1 MLYRKLVSCLLIA
14 VLFLQVFSVGGV
26 ANAASPLGDLN
37 EAKRNADIAEV
48 QRIIDQNGFL
58 TIPDGYTSM
67 DENQKGEIA
76 RGMVYLLPQDYS
88 YDSISQAQ
96 YFFNVLYSLV
106 LYPKQT
112 DNNIVQQ
119 MLNDMYHLFGQATE
133 NFQSELSIRMHD
145 AGVKHDMLLGA
156 DKQIFA
162 SWMQFSNATVGSAD
176 SINYETQ
183 IDYMISELSNYH
195 GINAAF
201 NAAEMESVLFN
212 LYLTEIMFNQFI
224 ETSPDSGAL
233 PLPVHLGMM
242 SAMIDN
248 AQKRAELAQWMIDQR
263 PIGGY
268 NTVAEVQTALDT
280 FFAPAAPLV
289 TADDEANVILG
300 ADGTMEYSQNDDG
313 NWSEYISSN
322 PPVFNGNVTVKV
334 RVKTNGNT
342 PAGLAATLNFTE
354 NSGTDPLE
362 PINLAKTAQ
371 NVAGVLTAVQNP
383 QLGVNLPA
391 DFSSWTNNEKE
402 SMAEFL
408 IYMNGS
414 KEYVSKDQVQYVI
427 DLVNYPRGILQ
438 TRDLLSVEQKV
449 TTYFGMLMGLP
460 EVFSANMDSSIQSFY
475 SIGKKYR
482 DLSAVDKQILAYN
495 IKFDI
500 MRSSI
505 PVYQYSEQLSTELST
520 YGPINTLTNQTK
532 MYNALVRLRLLQ
544 KESTQYNLDAST
556 VELMEVFS
564 LNLDKVDGITF
575 ARYKELAQ
583 WMIDKRP
590 VSGYTGYS
598 EIQETFN
605 AFFAPPV
612 SPPAPNVQADDIN
625 NTIIGADSTMEYSL
639 NGGAQ
644 WFSYVPEENPR
655 IDGAYT
661 VLVRVKANGNVPAGE
676 SATLTFTENV
686 LRTPME
692 QLNQAVDAE
701 NVDDVLSIIR
711 NSPELVTLPAGF
723 NDLTLEEQLAV
734 AQAVIDLLP
743 DEYDYDVEGQVR
755 YTVELAYEAV
765 LAYKATSQSEMQ
777 NHLDNFYLKLSQVD
791 DYFSIE
797 EFEEFRMLSKKYVDG
812 SVVDQKMIAYLARLV
827 MEQEEL
833 SVDQA
838 VLGMVMILTISPS
851 FNVDTT
857 GEMSQTL
864 VTLLMIQQ
872 EIEEFNNQAGE
883 GKFEDFPLNFSRL
896 TELSSDESKIEKL
909 AQWMLDK
916 RPANGYVSY
925 TEVQSAFDEFFE
937 PKTPVTNP
945 PSSGGS
951 TGGGSSSTPVT
962 SAPATNQET
971 LTVDV
976 NGTNGTNLVKTTIT
990 RTTNT
995 DGKVKDL
1002 VTMSEATA
1010 RESVEK
1016 AKQLGMDTARIVI
1029 PDAKDS
1035 VSETRIELPKAAVK
1049 LLNDGGLK
1057 LEISTENAIISI
1069 PTSSTAGFDQD
1080 LYFRIVPM
1088 KQESQRQEVE
1098 ERAKK
1103 EQLIQQIKPNADV
1116 NVLARPVEIETNMQ
1130 SREVT
1135 LTLPLRDS
1143 LPTDAAARQQAL
1155 DNLAVYIEH
1164 SDGTK
1169 ELIQGKLV
1177 KLNDGSEG
1185 IEFTVSKFSTFTLVV
1200 VDGLKAS
1207 QDTHKPYINGFG
1219 DEFRPDAF
1227 VTRAQMAAMLARNL
1241 SEGTETANS
1250 VTFTDVAA
1258 THWAASNIEQT
1269 QAAGIMNGMSS
1280 TLFAPEGSITRA
1292 QMAAIAYRWMQQ
1304 QSNAAA
1310 ASEPGASF
1318 ADVSTDFWAA
1328 EAIAYVQSAGLMT
1341 GYTDGTFKPDNKLTR
1356 AEAVKVLNVLFK
1368 RTPAPGMSS
1377 VTFTDVPATH
1387 WAYADIE
1394 AAAHK

>member
-1 MLYRKLVSCLLIA
+1 MNKLVKKTVSMLLIFVMVCPWLA
-14 VLFLQVFSVGGV
+14 STWVQAGPSASTPVV
-26 ANAASPLGDLN
+26 ANPTIDVSDVTANSVELSWARAADDLTTQEELKYSVYRSTQDNISTVTDAVYNGTPIAIEVNDLVTIMATELTADTTYYFNVVVSNSHGNKAAYMPEKTTTEPDVFVQALTPLEKLN
-37 EAKRNADIAEV
+37 RAK
-48 QRIIDQNGFL
+48 QNKSVSEMVAF
-58 TIPDGYTSM
+58 I
-67 DENQKGEIA
+67 ENSSNGI
-76 RGMVYLLPQDYS
+76 VLPQNYIDWDGELKEAVATKLFSFEGVYES
-88 YDSISQAQ
+88 VEQAQ
-96 YFFNVLYSLV
+96 YLLDMYASLTGLSDFFGDRTLNGYMNSISTFFNQLAYLPNMFPNHSDFISVS
-106 LYPKQT
+106 QT
-112 DNNIVQQ
+112 
-119 MLNDMYHLFGQATE
+119 
-133 NFQSELSIRMHD
+133 
-145 AGVKHDMLLGA
+145 GVKFGSLTIYERF
-156 DKQIFA
+156 IFA
-162 SWMQFSNATVGSAD
+162 YKIKLEQLRNPVSTAQFIDHVPAVFPTYT
-176 SINYETQ
+176 SINTAK
-183 IDYMISELSNYH
+183 
-195 GINAAF
+195 NA
-201 NAAEMESVLFN
+201 
-212 LYLTEIMFNQFI
+212 
-224 ETSPDSGAL
+224 
-233 PLPVHLGMM
+233 
-242 SAMIDN
+242 
-248 AQKRAELAQWMIDQR
+248 
-263 PIGGY
+263 
-268 NTVAEVQTALDT
+268 
-280 FFAPAAPLV
+280 
-289 TADDEANVILG
+289 
-300 ADGTMEYSQNDDG
+300 
-313 NWSEYISSN
+313 
-322 PPVFNGNVTVKV
+322 
-334 RVKTNGNT
+334 
-342 PAGLAATLNFTE
+342 
-354 NSGTDPLE
+354 
-362 PINLAKTAQ
+362 
-371 NVAGVLTAVQNP
+371 
-383 QLGVNLPA
+383 
-391 DFSSWTNNEKE
+391 
-402 SMAEFL
+402 
-408 IYMNGS
+408 IYM
-414 KEYVSKDQVQYVI
+414 K
-427 DLVNYPRGILQ
+427 
-438 TRDLLSVEQKV
+438 
-449 TTYFGMLMGLP
+449 
-460 EVFSANMDSSIQSFY
+460 
-475 SIGKKYR
+475 
-482 DLSAVDKQILAYN
+482 
-495 IKFDI
+495 
-500 MRSSI
+500 
-505 PVYQYSEQLSTELST
+505 
-520 YGPINTLTNQTK
+520 
-532 MYNALVRLRLLQ
+532 NALVRLRLMQ
-544 KESTQYNLDAST
+544 KEADEYNASNPQQP
-556 VELMEVFS
+556 MEPFWF
-564 LNLDKVDGITF
+564 NFDKVDDPSFTYS
-575 ARYKELAQ
+575 RYQELAQ
-583 WMIDKRP
+583 WMVDKRP
-590 VSGYTGYS
+590 AGGFASFS
-598 EIQETFN
+598 QIQQTFDL
-605 AFFAPPV
+605 FFNPVPPTA
-612 SPPAPNVQADDIN
+612 PPAPNVQADDMN

-639 NGGAQ
+639 NGGSQ

-734 AQAVIDLLP
+734 AQALIDLLP

-857 GEMSQTL
+857 DEMSQTL

-872 EIEEFNNQAGE
+872 EVEEFNNQAGE
-883 GKFEDFPLNFSRL
+883 GEFEDFPLNFSRL

-962 SAPATNQET
+962 SAAATNQET

-995 DGKVKDL
+995 DGTVKDL
-1002 VTMSEATA
+1002 VTMSEAIA
-1010 RESVEK
+1010 KESVEK

-1029 PDAKDS
+1029 PDAKDT

-1049 LLNDGGLK
+1049 QLNDGGLK

-1069 PTSSTAGFDQD
+1069 PTASTAGFDQD
-1080 LYFRIVPM
+1080 LYFRVVPM

-1103 EQLIQQIKPNADV
+1103 EQLIQQIKPDADV

-1219 DEFRPDAF
+1219 DEFHPDAF

-1241 SEGTETANS
+1241 PEGTETANS
-1250 VTFTDVAA
+1250 VSFMDVDA
-1258 THWAASNIEQT
+1258 THWAASNIEQA
-1269 QAAGIMNGMSS
+1269 QAAGIMKGMSA
-1280 TLFAPEGSITRA
+1280 TQFAPEGSVTRA

-1310 ASEPGASF
+1310 ANEPGASF
-1318 ADVSTDFWAA
+1318 ADVSTDSWAA

-1356 AEAVKVLNVLFK
+1356 AEAVKVLNVLFN
-1368 RTPAPGMSS
+1368 RTPVTGTSS

-1394 AAAHK
+1394 AAAQK